1 METKEQKKSESIS
14 MLQMLAIG
22 GIVMILL
29 ALLDRPVGV
38 LEGIIDALR

>member
-1 METKEQKKSESIS
+1 METKEEKKSESITV
-14 MLQMLAIG
+14 LQMFAIG

-29 ALLDRPVGV
+29 AFLDRPVGV

>member
-1 METKEQKKSESIS
+1 MNQKSKKSGSLS

-29 ALLDRPVGV
+29 ALLDRLVGV